1 MNLLFKCAALALAV
15 GVAFWAVSG
24 AARAGDKKLKVGDK
38 LPALT
43 SVDENGKTWKSSSIV
58 GKKILVL
65 YFYPADFTGGC
76 TKQAC
81 GFRDDIEKL
90 GGQGVEVVGV
100 SADSPKTHDLFKKH
114 HKLNFTLL
122 ADEQGELAKM
132 FGINVGKG
140 GKAKGVDEAGNAVEV
155 VRNATIARVT
165 VVVDRKGAI
174 AAIDTVKDAG
184 GDSKRI
190 AELVKNLEK

>member
-1 MNLLFKCAALALAV
+1 MNLLCKCTVFALAV
-15 GVAFWAVSG
+15 GVACWAVSG

-38 LPALT
+38 LPTLT
-43 SVDENGKTWKSSSIV
+43 SIDEAGKTWKSSAIV

-90 GGQGVEVVGV
+90 AGQGVEVVGV
-100 SADSPKTHDLFKKH
+100 SGDTPKTHDLFKKH

-122 ADEQGELAKM
+122 ADENGELAKI

-140 GKAKGVDEAGNAVEV
+140 GKAKGVDGAGNAIEV
-155 VRNATIARVT
+155 VRNSTISRVT
-165 VVVDRKGAI
+165 VVVDRRGNI
-174 AAIDTVKDAG
+174 AAIDTVNDAG
-184 GDSKRI
+184 GDAKRI
-190 AELVKNLEK
+190 ADLVKKLDK